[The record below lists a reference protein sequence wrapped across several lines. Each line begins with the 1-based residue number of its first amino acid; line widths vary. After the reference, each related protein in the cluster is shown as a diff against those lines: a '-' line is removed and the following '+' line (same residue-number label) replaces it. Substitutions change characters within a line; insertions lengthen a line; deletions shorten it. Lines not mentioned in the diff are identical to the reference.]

1 MVHVYYDKGIKMTLT
16 QLCKKYDVDVDS
28 SLVVKAQTLI
38 SLHGLKADYI
48 KKLYHAERRMIVN
61 RLIPTWDK
69 HGGSKNGNY

>member
-1 MVHVYYDKGIKMTLT
+1 MTIN

-48 KKLYHAERRMIVN
+48 KKLYHAERRMIAA
-61 RLIPTWDK
+61 
-69 HGGSKNGNY
+69 